1 MYIVY
6 SLSIE
11 QAQLK
16 MVDLTNKYQ
25 ELIVCKTGVE
35 ENIQIAEMKYNE
47 IVNMHDARKKILIES
62 TAIALK
68 NEQRKLTVSMFL

>member
-1 MYIVY
+1 MYRVY

-35 ENIQIAEMKYNE
+35 ENVQIAEMKYNE